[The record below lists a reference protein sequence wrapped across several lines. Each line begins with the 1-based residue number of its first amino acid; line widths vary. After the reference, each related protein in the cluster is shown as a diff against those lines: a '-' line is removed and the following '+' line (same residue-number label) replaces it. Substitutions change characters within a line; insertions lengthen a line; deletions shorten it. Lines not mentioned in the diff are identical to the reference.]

1 MTINGI
7 KIDDIEVEGSNLSD
21 SPDFC
26 DAYISRAVLVAGREL
41 SETELEELNKD
52 DMFVLEQVQQAL
64 GY

>member
-7 KIDDIEVEGSNLSD
+7 KIDDIEVEGINLSA

-26 DAYISRAVLVAGREL
+26 DAYISRAVLVDGREL
-41 SETELEELNKD
+41 SETELEELNED
-52 DMFVLEQVQQAL
+52 GMFVLEQVQKAL